1 MSAEDEQSFQLINTC
16 WICNKLFDAGDNK
29 VRDHCHVIG
38 KYRGSAHWSCNINLK
53 LTKKVLVTFH
63 NLKDYNSHLIMQK
76 ISKFNVKVF
85 VIPNGLQTNMA
96 FTINSNLVFI
106 NSMQFMNSS
115 LDALVKNLSD
125 NDCKYLSQEFSGN
138 FLKLGKQKGVYP
150 YDYMDSFEKFFEEK
164 LHGRCEIFSSLKDN
178 SISEKDNYY
187 ATNVW
192 NLFKMNTIGDNIII
206 FI

>member
-1 MSAEDEQSFQLINTC
+1 MSAEDEQSFQLINIC

-29 VRDHCHVIG
+29 VRDHCHVTG

-53 LTKKVLVTFH
+53 LTKKVLVMFH

-76 ISKFNVKVF
+76 ISKFNVKVC

-106 NSMQFMNSS
+106 ERMQFMNSS
-115 LDALVKNLSD
+115 LDALVKNLSEYD
-125 NDCKYLSQEFSGN
+125 FKYLSQEFSGD

-150 YDYMDSFEKFFEEK
+150 YEYMDSFEKFSEDK
-164 LHGRCEIFSSLKDN
+164 LHGRCEFFSSLKDKC
-178 SISEKDNYY
+178 ISEKDN
-187 ATNVW
+187 
-192 NLFKMNTIGDNIII
+192 
-206 FI
+206 